1 MPDRTLM
8 ICVDVNIL
16 IHAANIVSPRHSS
29 VRAWLAAVLASRE
42 PLVIPDAVATGFL
55 RIVTNRRIMPSP
67 LHPDEALAL
76 VDWLLDH
83 PRVTP
88 HSGDDV
94 TRIAFRD
101 LVRSLGLRGNDIPD
115 AWIAASAMSTHAT
128 LATFDRGFRRF
139 PGLRV
144 IEPSD

>member
-1 MPDRTLM
+1 MPDRILM
-8 ICVDVNIL
+8 ICVDVNVL
-16 IHAANIVSPRHSS
+16 IHAANVVSPHHSG

-42 PLVIPDAVATGFL
+42 PLVIPDAVATGFV
-55 RIVTNRRIMPSP
+55 RIVTNGRIMPSP
-67 LHPDEALAL
+67 LHPDEAFAL

-88 HSGDDV
+88 HSGDDA

-128 LATFDRGFRRF
+128 LATYDRGFRRF

-144 IEPSD
+144 IAPSE